1 MNHKPSGFLQYKS
14 AEGLAPATMIG
25 YEHDLNLWIGYQGDM
40 DVGEIH
46 SQHIVAFL
54 SYLRTD
60 YVPRRIAG
68 DNSRKL
74 TPKTVYNIYI
84 SLASFFTWAS
94 REFELSNEVY
104 PTTPGACG
112 HPSAALP
119 EGGSRSAY

>member
-60 YVPRRIAG
+60 YVPRPITG

-74 TPKTVYNIYI
+74 TPRQ
-84 SLASFFTWAS
+84 S
-94 REFELSNEVY
+94 
-104 PTTPGACG
+104 TTSTQVW
-112 HPSAALP
+112 HPSLLGRVGNLSYP
-119 EGGSRSAY
+119 IQ